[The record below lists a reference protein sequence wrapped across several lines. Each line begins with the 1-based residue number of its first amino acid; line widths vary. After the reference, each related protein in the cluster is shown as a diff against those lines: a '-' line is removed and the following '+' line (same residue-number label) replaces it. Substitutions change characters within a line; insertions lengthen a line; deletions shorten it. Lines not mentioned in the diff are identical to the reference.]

1 MRPLFL
7 VVVVVIG
14 VIDILDSV
22 GGGVTGGAALD
33 TAGGLAVCGRREYI
47 SAEIL
52 VAPAWKMDEREGL

>member
-7 VVVVVIG
+7 VIVVG
-14 VIDILDSV
+14 VIVTLVSV

-47 SAEIL
+47 SADIL
-52 VAPAWKMDEREGL
+52 VAPAWKKDERVGL